1 MESNEHV
8 LQHNAKMLS
17 RAIAIAATAH
27 CDIPDKGGQPYIKH
41 PIRVM
46 MRFDGANDRYDL
58 SQDYELQSIAVLHDV
73 LEDCK
78 EWTAERFREEG
89 FSERVVVGLKYL
101 DHSDKRP
108 YKIYILDMVLAGN
121 TDAIRVKLS
130 DLLDNSDTQRLGEDE
145 MSDKDLRRLQKYHWS
160 LNFLKKSL
168 ILIQSNQYAKL
179 EQLILE
185 EFPDEKSKL
194 KSVVDNRAKN
204 KP

>member
-1 MESNEHV
+1 MEFNDHV
-8 LQHNAKMLS
+8 ATHNAKMLA

-27 CDIPDKGGQPYIKH
+27 CEVLDKGGQPYIKH
-41 PIRVM
+41 PLRVM
-46 MRFDGANDRYDL
+46 MRLDRSNDRYDI
-58 SQDYELQSIAVLHDV
+58 SQDYELQSIAVMHDV

-78 EWTAERFREEG
+78 EWTVERLREEG
-89 FSERVVVGLKYL
+89 FSERVIIGLKYL

-108 YKIYILDMVLAGN
+108 YKKYILDMVLAGN
-121 TDAIRVKLS
+121 TDSIRVKMS
-130 DLLDNSDTQRLGEDE
+130 DLLDNSDTQRLGDKE

-168 ILIQSNQYAKL
+168 TLIQSNQHVKL